1 MGVNQFMGK
10 ELNLTEGPI
19 IKKLIALSL
28 PIMGTSFIQMAYNMI
43 DMIWVG
49 RVGSSA
55 VAAVGTAG
63 FFTWLAMAFVIVS
76 KMGAEVKVAQSVG
89 RQDYDGAKNYIKASV
104 QINVVLG
111 IIYSLVMVLFRGP
124 LIGFFN
130 LGDATVIHMAETYLV
145 AIVFGLPFYF
155 INPVFTSIFNALGNS
170 KMPFFVNTCGLIVN
184 IILDPILILGIG
196 DFKGLGVLGAAI
208 ATVIAQVVVSAL
220 FIVNILKSNHDFLKV
235 NILKGINFNH
245 IRTIC
250 KIGLPTAF
258 QSGLFT
264 VFAMF
269 LGRIVAVWGPV
280 PIAVQKVG
288 SQIESISWMTTEGLA
303 ISLGAFVGQ
312 NFGAKKYHRIMDGY
326 KAILGI
332 ALGVGIFASIL
343 LIFFGNYIFSIFI
356 PEQDAIIQGTSYLKI
371 LGYSQIFMCIEITT
385 SGIFNGVSKTYI
397 PSLISIIITGARVPL
412 AYILSR
418 PEILG
423 IDGVW
428 WAVSITSILKGIII
442 IIVLIRFYKT
452 KKLFKDN

>member
-1 MGVNQFMGK
+1 MGK
-10 ELNLTEGPI
+10 TLNLTEGPI

-76 KMGAEVKVAQSVG
+76 KMGAEVKVSQSVG
-89 RQDYDGAKNYIKASV
+89 RGDFDGAKNYIRTAL
-104 QINVVLG
+104 QIN
-111 IIYSLVMVLFRGP
+111 IILAILYSLVLILFKGP

-130 LGDATVIHMAETYLV
+130 LGDKEVIHMAETYLV

-155 INPVFTSIFNALGNS
+155 INPVFTSIFNAIGNS
-170 KMPFFVNTCGLIVN
+170 RMPFFVNTCGLIVN
-184 IILDPILILGIG
+184 IILDPILILGFG
-196 DFKGLGVLGAAI
+196 NFEGLGVLGAAI
-208 ATVIAQVVVSAL
+208 ATVIAQIFVSLL
-220 FIVNILKSNHDFLKV
+220 FLYNIFKSNYSYLKV
-235 NILKGINFNH
+235 NLLKNFNFKCAK
-245 IRTIC
+245 TIC
-250 KIGLPTAF
+250 KIGTPVAI

-264 VFAMF
+264 VFAMI
-269 LGRIVAVWGPV
+269 LGRIIAVWGPV

-303 ISLGAFVGQ
+303 VALGAFVGQ
-312 NFGAKKYHRIMDGY
+312 NFGAKKFDRILKGY
-326 KAILGI
+326 KAILLI
-332 ALGVGIFASIL
+332 ALGVGLFASIL
-343 LIFFGNYIFSIFI
+343 LIFFGNYVFSIFI

-385 SGIFNGVSKTYI
+385 SGIFNGVSKTHI
-397 PSLISIIITGARVPL
+397 PSIISIVLTGARVPL
-412 AYILSR
+412 AYILSS
-418 PEILG
+418 PNLLG

-428 WAVSITSILKGIII
+428 WAVSLTSILKGIVI
-442 IIVLIRFYKT
+442 IIVLIRYYK
-452 KKLFKDN
+452 KDKLFK